1 MRAPMPEP
9 AALQKGMW
17 DEPICTGLS
26 WWYAPPRMDTAP
38 IIVTA
43 LFGHEDQAWFEGLR
57 RAHFPPERNQLA
69 AHLTMFHH
77 LPPTL
82 ADELKTRLAEE
93 TRRVPAPDAR
103 LAAPFSL
110 GKGVAYRI
118 DSPGLAAI
126 RARLAEAFAGLL
138 TPQDQAGWRAH
149 VTVQNKAEP
158 AAARALLAEL
168 SRGYAARPLA
178 IAGLAAW
185 WYRGGPWEPLSRHM
199 FG

>member
-1 MRAPMPEP
+1 MTTP
-9 AALQKGMW
+9 
-17 DEPICTGLS
+17 
-26 WWYAPPRMDTAP
+26 AP

-43 LFGHEDQAWFEGLR
+43 LFGAEDQAWFDALR
-57 RAHFPPERNQLA
+57 RAHFPPERNHLA

-77 LPPTL
+77 LPPSIE
-82 ADELKTRLAEE
+82 DELKRRLAEE
-93 TRRVPAPDAR
+93 TRGVRAPEAR
-103 LAAPFSL
+103 LAAPYSL

-118 DSPGLAAI
+118 DSPQLAAI

-149 VTVQNKAEP
+149 VTVQNKVEP
-158 AAARALLAEL
+158 GTAKALLGEL
-168 SRGYAARPLA
+168 SAGFAPRPLR
-178 IAGLAAW
+178 IAGLASW